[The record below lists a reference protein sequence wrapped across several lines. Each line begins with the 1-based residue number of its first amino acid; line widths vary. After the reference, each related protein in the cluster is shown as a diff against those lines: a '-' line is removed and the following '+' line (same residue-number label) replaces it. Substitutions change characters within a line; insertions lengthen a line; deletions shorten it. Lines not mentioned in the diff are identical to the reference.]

1 MPTPVASFTATRVDG
16 PTPLILS
23 SGTVKPM
30 PGPSGVTV
38 SFASTSTNGGSGT
51 LTYLWNFDVFGDFA
65 DPDPTS
71 TASSVVHTFY
81 GVGDHYVSLQVYNG
95 SSYATSVPLVV
106 RVNAETATS
115 ALDVDFTWTQVPGTT
130 DPLYLQF
137 AADTTT
143 GIGPFTYVWDFGDGS
158 AIEVINPVNNLFP
171 AATSY
176 SVTLT
181 VADQGDPWWPEYTI
195 VKIVNLDT
203 NEGPSAVIYAEYV
216 DPADP
221 FTISFDGSLSTDPNS
236 DPLTYAWDFGDGGT
250 STDAIVVHT
259 FDAPGTYLVS
269 LTVDDGAATDTNTLS
284 ITISDYVDP
293 SVIVPTDKYKE
304 ILRYSHCAYVRCILR
319 TPDCA
324 TYELPVV
331 DGRLTVDRSGK
342 TWRSADVDVAI
353 EALGTAGRDALERL
367 TVQSGEIELR
377 AGVEFADGETEE
389 ILLARMRVDSLE
401 RTDSAIA
408 RLGAFDYALMLD
420 EHPVDPATGS
430 KIPAGTDWR
439 DAVRTLIEDTF
450 TWKPCGIDDML
461 IVDPYT
467 PAWPIPE
474 QSWDNTNRLAAILEW
489 AIAKDCDFFNAP
501 NGQFVLR
508 PKRDNG
514 TPVWDVN
521 TGEGGVLIRS
531 TQRFERE
538 QQYNAVAVSF
548 DAPDAAYESI
558 RAFVVNDDPYSPTR
572 WGGPFGKRV
581 LVLSGIPLDNV
592 NDAQAVAIRKLK
604 ENSGATRALSLETL
618 RNPALLPGDV
628 IVVNHP
634 MIDGERHVI
643 ERVTHNFAKATSEI
657 ECKLA
662 RQ

>member
-16 PTPLILS
+16 PTPLVLS
-23 SGTVKPM
+23 SGTVQPM
-30 PGPSGVTV
+30 PGPTGVTV
-38 SFASTSTNGGSGT
+38 SFTSTSTNGGSGT
-51 LTYLWNFDVFGDFA
+51 LTYLWNFDVFGDFS
-65 DPDPTS
+65 DPTPTS
-71 TASSVVHTFY
+71 TAPNVVHTFD
-81 GVGDHYVSLQVYNG
+81 GVGDHYVNLQVYNG

-106 RVNAETATS
+106 RVNGETATS
-115 ALDVDFTWTQVPGTT
+115 ALNLDFGWTQVPGSG

-137 AADTTT
+137 TADTTT
-143 GIGPFTYVWDFGDGS
+143 GIGPFTYLWDFGDGS
-158 AIEVINPVNNLFP
+158 ATENINPVNNLFP
-171 AATSY
+171 AISTY

-195 VKIVNLDT
+195 TKTVDLDP

-216 DPADP
+216 DPTDT
-221 FTISFDGSLSTDPNS
+221 FTISFDGSGSTDPNS
-236 DPLTYAWDFGDGGT
+236 DPLTYLWDFGDGDT
-250 STDAIVVHT
+250 STAATVVHT
-259 FDAPGTYLVS
+259 FAATGTYVVS
-269 LTVDDGAATDTNTLS
+269 LTVNDGTLTDTNTLT

-293 SVIVPTDKYKE
+293 SIIVPTDKYKE
-304 ILRYSHCAYVRCILR
+304 ILRYSHCAYMRCILR
-319 TPDCA
+319 TPDCT

-331 DGRLTVDRSGK
+331 DGRLTVDRNGK

-353 EALGTAGRDALERL
+353 EALGTEGRDALERI

-377 AGVEFADGETEE
+377 AGIEYSDGSTEE
-389 ILLARMRVDSLE
+389 LLLARMRVDSLE

-420 EHPVDPATGS
+420 EHPVDPATGA
-430 KIPAGTDWR
+430 KIPKGTDWR
-439 DAVRTLIEDTF
+439 TAVRTLIEDTF

-461 IVDPYT
+461 VVDPYT

-474 QSWDNTNRLAAILEW
+474 QSWDNTNRLSAILEW
-489 AIAKDCDFFNAP
+489 ATARDCDFFNAP
-501 NGQFVLR
+501 DGRFILR
-508 PKRDNG
+508 PKKDNG
-514 TPVWDVN
+514 VPVWNVN
-521 TGEGGVLIRS
+521 SGTDGVLIRS
-531 TQRFERE
+531 TQRFSRE
-538 QQYNAVAVSF
+538 QQYNAVAIAF
-548 DAPDAAYESI
+548 DAPDATYDSI
-558 RAFVVNDDPYSPTR
+558 RAFVVDNDPYSTTR

-581 LVLSGIPLDNV
+581 LSLSGIPCENP
-592 NDAQAVAIRKLK
+592 NDAISIARRKLK

-628 IVVNHP
+628 ILVNHP

-662 RQ
+662 RS